1 MFMTYFRKRNDP
13 FGEWKALSYA
23 PRTMEHCESLIE
35 YYEGQ
40 WGNYYS
46 YRILPAAEM
55 ETAVF

>member
-1 MFMTYFRKRNDP
+1 MTYFRKRNDP